1 MLYTAIACLIVATAA
16 NKAEVSTGN
25 LRTGASFD
33 NLKASWGKK
42 LSLGD
47 FNTQL
52 DVSYDYAGNKEFLKD
67 ATLAGSLMDA
77 SGDDVSLSYEVT
89 KTFADKTV
97 ELKLTAGLSGTTV
110 TGTFDTVDQMTEVS
124 ALRTVSIGDRDIDIE
139 PSFLVKA
146 QTVRVKLMS
155 VFGKDT
161 IKAQID
167 QNKGEIASVE
177 LGYERDLDN
186 GQQLSATLAPDA
198 KTLDLELTDSKFESG
213 ATWVAKACVPLND
226 GTTLLDTAKLTLTR
240 AWSW

>member
-1 MLYTAIACLIVATAA
+1 MGVATAA

-89 KTFADKTV
+89 KTFADKAV

-124 ALRTVSIGDRDIDIE
+124 ALRTVRAPQRRHHPARHGEAHADARLVVVGTE
-139 PSFLVKA
+139 PFA
-146 QTVRVKLMS
+146 
-155 VFGKDT
+155 
-161 IKAQID
+161 
-167 QNKGEIASVE
+167 
-177 LGYERDLDN
+177 
-186 GQQLSATLAPDA
+186 
-198 KTLDLELTDSKFESG
+198 
-213 ATWVAKACVPLND
+213 
-226 GTTLLDTAKLTLTR
+226 
-240 AWSW
+240 